1 MKRKVRITETQLNDI
16 IKKALKEQEEDQF
29 MTGVDPTKMAGGP
42 EDEDGAPEEG
52 GEPDYSAFM
61 TAAQELMGQG
71 ITIGNLVDKL
81 CEDKDAEAEPE
92 VNPEEEPEVEPE
104 VPSAP
109 VAESRQRN
117 KK

>member
-42 EDEDGAPEEG
+42 EDEEGSPEEG

-61 TAAQELMGQG
+61 SAAQELMGQG

-81 CEDKDAEAEPE
+81 CEAKDTEVEPK
-92 VNPEEEPEVEPE
+92 VEPEVEPE

-109 VAESRQRN
+109 VAESRQR
-117 KK
+117 K